1 MAPGTQRSDCSLKRV
16 GISFFLVSF
25 VFGPFFFEKFHK
37 DKNPG
42 PELCWKKKWEQHSKM
57 AAKKNQKKT
66 IQALNLKRTITVYK
80 KISKEFIENFENL
93 NRRI

>member
-1 MAPGTQRSDCSLKRV
+1 
-16 GISFFLVSF
+16 
-25 VFGPFFFEKFHK
+25 
-37 DKNPG
+37 
-42 PELCWKKKWEQHSKM
+42 M
-57 AAKKNQKKT
+57 AAKKNKKKT